1 MLDFIIPCYH
11 EAEGLRNC
19 YDAIHKLCE
28 EHDIPHRFCFVDDG
42 STDGTWEVIQS
53 LPAVEGIKFSRNFGK
68 EAAIHAG
75 LCKVQGDCAI
85 VIDADLQHPI
95 ELIPQMYKLWKEEG
109 YAVINFVKK
118 EEPNK
123 SALHKGFSK
132 LFNSLISR
140 AVGID
145 MAKASDYKLLDRH
158 MIDIL
163 KNLPEQQKFFRALVP
178 WAGYKQCN
186 LYWDTHKREI
196 GQSKWN
202 FFSLLRYALVNIA
215 SFSSAPLQIIT
226 FVGVIFSFLS
236 AILGIQ
242 TLVRFLSGQSLQ
254 GFTTVILL
262 QLITG
267 SVLMLGIGVIGFYI
281 SMIYKEVKRRP
292 LYLVEEEK
300 ERE

>member
-1 MLDFIIPCYH
+1 MLDFIIPCYN
-11 EAEGLRNC
+11 EAEGLQAC
-19 YDAIHKLCE
+19 YDAIHSLCE
-28 EHDIPHRFCFVDDG
+28 EHRIPHRFCFVDDG
-42 STDGTWEVIQS
+42 STDATWERILDLPDVI
-53 LPAVEGIKFSRNFGK
+53 GIQFSRNFGK

-75 LCKVQGDCAI
+75 LCKVSGDCAI

-95 ELIPQMYKLWKEEG
+95 ELIPQMYQLWKEEG
-109 YAVINFVKK
+109 YEVVNFVKK

-123 SALHKGFSK
+123 RALHKGFSK
-132 LFNSLISR
+132 LFNSLISS

-145 MAKASDYKLLDRH
+145 MAKASDYKLLDRR

-163 KNLPEQQKFFRALVP
+163 KSLPEQQKFFRALVP
-178 WAGYKQCN
+178 WAGFKQCN
-186 LYWDTHKREI
+186 LYWDTHKREL

-202 FFSLLRYALVNIA
+202 FFSLLHYALVNIA

-226 FVGVIFSFLS
+226 FMGVLFSLLS

-242 TLVRFLSGQSLQ
+242 TLARFLNGQSLQ

-267 SVLMLGIGVIGFYI
+267 SVLMLGIGIIGFYI
-281 SMIYKEVKRRP
+281 SMIYKEIKRRP
-292 LYLVEEEK
+292 LYLIQSEK
-300 ERE
+300 DIE